1 MVFRLERLESRRS
14 VLEHVARTLSERLT
28 DRQSTAPAVPQLL
41 VVDGDPGIRA
51 FLMRS
56 LALVECVPIVAT
68 NGPEA
73 LKLFDTTPIDLL
85 LSDLMMPGMNG
96 LELGRRLRR
105 RTGSQRSAI
114 LTGHSDA
121 LFEEAALLGA
131 NEAFVDKPIS
141 SAGLHQAIS
150 LCALVTSPAWSGG
163 EASKPATAAQ
173 NTAWV

>member
-1 MVFRLERLESRRS
+1 MNLSSNVWL
-14 VLEHVARTLSERLT
+14 RTLTERLT
-28 DRQSTAPAVPQLL
+28 ETQGTAPATPRLL
-41 VVDGDPGIRA
+41 VVDDDPGIRA

-73 LKLFDTTPIDLL
+73 LDLFGKIAPIDLL

-96 LELGRRLRR
+96 LELGRRL
-105 RTGSQRSAI
+105 QQLNPDLKVLY

-121 LFEEAALLGA
+121 LFEERPLLGA

-141 SAGLHQAIS
+141 SAGLHQAVS
-150 LCALVTSPAWSGG
+150 LALYGHLTGLVRRG
-163 EASKPATAAQ
+163 EAAPKPVVIPQ
-173 NTAWV
+173 KTAWV